1 MNSFKKFRRFE
12 TINISKKGYFDKN
25 EYFEKM
31 DILEQWIFKK
41 MDILKNWISKKM
53 DILKKKLFWWKW
65 IFWKNGNFGKL
76 DVSKKK
82 YKVDI
87 FKKWIKI

>member
-1 MNSFKKFRRFE
+1 MMNSFKKFRRFE

-41 MDILKNWISKKM
+41 MN
-53 DILKKKLFWWKW
+53 ILKKW
-65 IFWKNGNFGKL
+65 IF
-76 DVSKKK
+76 
-82 YKVDI
+82 
-87 FKKWIKI
+87 